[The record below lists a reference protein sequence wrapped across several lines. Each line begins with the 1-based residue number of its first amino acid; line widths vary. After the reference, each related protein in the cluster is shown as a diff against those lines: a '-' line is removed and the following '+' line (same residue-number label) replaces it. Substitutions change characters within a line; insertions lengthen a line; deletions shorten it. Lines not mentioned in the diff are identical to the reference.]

1 MDFEIQVEFYGQTW
15 KQSLFYT
22 ITEGLEIWENVLCR
36 ESQVPACL
44 HLGEEIGKVGWG
56 QTIQCLEALI
66 DSLDSKEPLK
76 VSESFKEMI
85 M

>member
-1 MDFEIQVEFYGQTW
+1 MDFEIQGEFYGQTG
-15 KQSLFYT
+15 KQSL
-22 ITEGLEIWENVLCR
+22 INAMTEGLEIWENVSCR

-44 HLGEEIGKVGWG
+44 HLGEEVGKGGWG

-66 DSLDSKEPLK
+66 DSSDSKEPLK
-76 VSESFKEMI
+76 VSESFKDMI